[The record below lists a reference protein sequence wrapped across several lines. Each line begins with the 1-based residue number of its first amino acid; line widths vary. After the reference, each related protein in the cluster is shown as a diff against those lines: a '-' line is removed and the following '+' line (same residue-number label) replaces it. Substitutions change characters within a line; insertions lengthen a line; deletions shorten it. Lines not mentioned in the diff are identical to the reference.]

1 MDSDQVKKR
10 MSQIELEISEMNE
23 MIEKNLRMQ
32 EGASDVQ
39 DGETDH
45 TTGATKG
52 ASEKEF
58 EDDNDDDDYAELRKL
73 TAEQVDEFVQNAI
86 TSEGEETDHREEK
99 TEEPVQYQV
108 KPETEVPITATST
121 VTAAAVTTD
130 TTTSTTTTG
139 TTTTDTI
146 PATTTATKEDESGE
160 VPPETTSKKPNPVA
174 DSVSVSEPT
183 LEFKSEPVRRTS
195 QKIDASTSTDEFEQE
210 TKADVI
216 TRENGKSK
224 TYPEPASSP
233 ASASSTTNTKTCSVV
248 SPTNRSF
255 SNPFRVVHVG
265 SQPSSRN
272 GSRVSSAASNSSTA
286 SGSDVNIEQLQKNY
300 NVLSMKCTKLK
311 KEIEY
316 LNKFQQES
324 TLTLEDR
331 RKLIAAIEKL
341 QEYLDKKNRQRYD
354 TGVILSRQIRKTVDM
369 GTNGQFWVGRT

>member
-32 EGASDVQ
+32 EGSSDVQ

-108 KPETEVPITATST
+108 KPETEIPITATTT

-160 VPPETTSKKPNPVA
+160 VPPETTSKKSNPVA
-174 DSVSVSEPT
+174 ESVSVPEPT
-183 LEFKSEPVRRTS
+183 LAFKSEPVRRTS

-210 TKADVI
+210 TKADII
-216 TRENGKSK
+216 TKDNDKSK

-233 ASASSTTNTKTCSVV
+233 ASASSTTNKKTSSVV

>member
-139 TTTTDTI
+139 TTTV
-146 PATTTATKEDESGE
+146 TTTATKEDESDE

-174 DSVSVSEPT
+174 YSVSVSEPT

-233 ASASSTTNTKTCSVV
+233 ASASSTTNKKTSSVV

>member
-32 EGASDVQ
+32 EGSSDVQ

-108 KPETEVPITATST
+108 KPETDVPITATST

-139 TTTTDTI
+139 TTTV
-146 PATTTATKEDESGE
+146 TTTATKEDESDE

-233 ASASSTTNTKTCSVV
+233 ASASSTTNKKTSSVV

>member
-32 EGASDVQ
+32 EGSSDVQ

-108 KPETEVPITATST
+108 KPETEIPITATTT

-160 VPPETTSKKPNPVA
+160 VPPETTSKKSNPVA
-174 DSVSVSEPT
+174 ESVSVPEPT
-183 LEFKSEPVRRTS
+183 LAFKSEPVRRTS

-233 ASASSTTNTKTCSVV
+233 ASASSTTNKKTSSVV

>member
-1 MDSDQVKKR
+1 MDSVQVKKR

-32 EGASDVQ
+32 EGSSDVQ

-139 TTTTDTI
+139 TTTV
-146 PATTTATKEDESGE
+146 TTTATKEDESDE

-233 ASASSTTNTKTCSVV
+233 ASASSTTNKKTSSVV

>member
-32 EGASDVQ
+32 EGSSDVQ

-108 KPETEVPITATST
+108 KPETEIPITATTT

-146 PATTTATKEDESGE
+146 TATTTATKEDESGE

-174 DSVSVSEPT
+174 ESVSVPEPT
-183 LEFKSEPVRRTS
+183 LAFKSEPVRRTS

-210 TKADVI
+210 TKADII
-216 TRENGKSK
+216 TKDNDKSK

-248 SPTNRSF
+248 SPTNRSL

-331 RKLIAAIEKL
+331 CKLIAAIEKL

>member
-139 TTTTDTI
+139 TTTI
-146 PATTTATKEDESGE
+146 TTTATKEDESDE

-233 ASASSTTNTKTCSVV
+233 ASASSTTNKKTSSVV